1 MCILASHQRAA
12 HLVRGH
18 FRRDKWIE
26 EHFRSGS
33 FVNGHCQLRFDF

>member
-1 MCILASHQRAA
+1 MCLIKPHYRNA
-12 HLVRGH
+12 HWVCGH

-33 FVNGHCQLRFDF
+33 FVNGHCQLQFDF